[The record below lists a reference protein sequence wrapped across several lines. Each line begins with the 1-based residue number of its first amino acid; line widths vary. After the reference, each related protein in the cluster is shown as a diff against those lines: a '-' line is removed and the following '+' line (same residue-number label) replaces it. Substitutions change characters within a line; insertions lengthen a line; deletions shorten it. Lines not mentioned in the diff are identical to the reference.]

1 MRGFAVIKPGEVGW
15 VEHPDPVCGPMD
27 AILRPIAVAICSSD
41 THCADGGAGPIE
53 DRIMGHES
61 LGEIIEVGELVTRF
75 KPGDRVVVN
84 CVTPDWEAVA
94 LQDRDINNGHD
105 HGLMGSLKLM
115 LAGDGCFAE
124 LYKVNNA
131 DANLVLMPEGVSIED
146 ALMTTD
152 MMSTGFYAV
161 ENAEIAFG
169 DTVVVFGIGPVGL
182 MAVMGA
188 ALRGAGRIIGIGTRP
203 NLVKLAKEYGA
214 TDIVSYKDGDVV
226 ETVLSLVGGQV
237 DKAIIAGGSCGSMTQ
252 ALQLVKPNGIIS
264 NVNFF
269 DATDSF
275 HIPAP
280 LWGLGMSDVT
290 IRGGFCPGG
299 ARRTERLLEVIK
311 NRNVHPGKLCN
322 IRYDGFD
329 SIEEAFNVMHDK
341 PAELIK
347 TYVVI

>member
-1 MRGFAVIKPGEVGW
+1 MRGFAMIKPGEVGW
-15 VEHPDPVCGPMD
+15 VDHPEPVCGPLD
-27 AILRPIAVAICSSD
+27 AILKPVAVAICSSD
-41 THCADGGAGPIE
+41 THVSDGGAGPLE

-61 LGEIIEVGELVTRF
+61 IGEIVEVGELVKNF
-75 KPGDRVVVN
+75 KPGERVVVN

-94 LQDRDINNGHD
+94 LQDRNVNNGHD

-115 LAGDGCFAE
+115 LSGDGCFAE

-131 DANLVLMPEGVSIED
+131 DANLALMPAEVSIED

-182 MAVMGA
+182 MATMGA
-188 ALRGAGRIIGIGTRP
+188 ALRGAGRIICIGTRP
-203 NLVKLAKEYGA
+203 NCVKLAKEFGA
-214 TDIVSYKDGDVV
+214 TDIVNYKKEDVV
-226 ETVLSLVGGQV
+226 ERILGLVGSQV
-237 DKAIIAGGSCGSMTQ
+237 DKVILAGGPCSCMNQ

-269 DATDSF
+269 DATDAF
-275 HIPAP
+275 AVPAP

-311 NRNVHPGKLCN
+311 NRGVHPGKAANL
-322 IRYDGFD
+322 RYDGFD
-329 SIEEAFNVMHDK
+329 SIEEAFKVMHDK
-341 PAELIK
+341 PSELVK
-347 TYVVI
+347 SYVVM